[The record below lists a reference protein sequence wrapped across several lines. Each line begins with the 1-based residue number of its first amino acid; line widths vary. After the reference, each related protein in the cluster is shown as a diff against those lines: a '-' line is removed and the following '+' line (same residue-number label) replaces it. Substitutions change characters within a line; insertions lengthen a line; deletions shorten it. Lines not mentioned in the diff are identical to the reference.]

1 MLTECSQPLIHSNKK
16 KTGNYSNAF
25 DGWVGELLESKKKKI
40 TDMYSNMNR
49 SQGIVL
55 SGNIQ
60 SESSHIMWFY
70 LCNIHE
76 IADL

>member
-16 KTGNYSNAF
+16 KKLEITLMLSMG
-25 DGWVGELLESKKKKI
+25 GWVNYLKAKKKI